1 MAAESLAELVRF
13 APDVYGFR
21 YVNHVAMF
29 IVTNAGV
36 ILVDPIGQVN
46 RGTPALIKAA
56 IRAVT
61 AEPVKYVVYSHS
73 AFDHST
79 GGAVFADTARF
90 VGHRNAVDPI
100 KAANDPTTPAPDIT
114 FDAKTSLE
122 LGGRRVDLYPAD
134 LSPKDDYIVVHD
146 PASRLVMFV
155 DLVQSRNVP
164 FRTLLGHPDRIG
176 ERLRWIEDSLDF
188 DVILSGHATPQMSG
202 TKQDVGDQR
211 RYYEDL
217 EDAIAT
223 ARAVGLSDGSPQ
235 MTTLVRSLLH
245 PKYGAWRRFDEFLAL
260 NIEGMIAWRA
270 GKSPSAH

>member
-1 MAAESLAELVRF
+1 MATESLAELVRF

-21 YVNHVAMF
+21 SVNHVALF
-29 IVTNAGV
+29 IVTRAGV
-36 ILVDPIGQVN
+36 ILIDPIGQVN
-46 RGTPALIKAA
+46 PRAPAMIKEA

-90 VGHRNAVDPI
+90 VGHTNALKPI

-114 FDAKTSLE
+114 FDAKTTLE
-122 LGGRRVDLYPAD
+122 LGGRRLDLYPAD
-134 LSPKDDYIVVHD
+134 LSPTDDYIVVHD
-146 PASRLVMFV
+146 AASRIAMFV
-155 DLVQSRNVP
+155 DLVQPRNVP
-164 FRTLLGHPDRIG
+164 FRTLLGHPDRID
-176 ERLRWIEDSLDF
+176 ERLRWIEANLDF
-188 DVILSGHATPQMSG
+188 DVIVSGHATPQMTG
-202 TKQDVGDQR
+202 GKQDVIEQR

-217 EDAIAT
+217 AGAIAT
-223 ARAVGLSDGSPQ
+223 ARAANLGDGSPE
-235 MTTLVRSLLH
+235 MTTLVRSILS
-245 PKYGAWRRFDEFLAL
+245 PRYGAWRRFDEFLAL

>member
-1 MAAESLAELVRF
+1 MATESLAELIRF

-29 IVTNAGV
+29 IVTSAGV

-46 RGTPALIKAA
+46 RRTPALIKEA

-61 AEPVKYVVYSHS
+61 AEPVRYVVYSHS

-90 VGHRNAVDPI
+90 VGHKNAVNPI

-114 FDAKTSLE
+114 FDAKTTLE
-122 LGGRRVDLYPAD
+122 LGSRRVDLYPAD
-134 LSPKDDYIVVHD
+134 LSPTDDYIVVHD
-146 PASRLVMFV
+146 PASRLAMFV
-155 DLVQSRNVP
+155 DLVQPRNVP
-164 FRTLLGHPDRIG
+164 FRTLLGHPDRIN
-176 ERLRWIEDSLDF
+176 ERFRWIEDHLDF

-202 TKQDVGDQR
+202 TKQDVVEQR
-211 RYYEDL
+211 RYHEDL
-217 EDAIAT
+217 AAAIAT
-223 ARAVGLSDGSPQ
+223 ARVVGLTDASPE

-270 GKSPSAH
+270 GQSPSAH

>member
-1 MAAESLAELVRF
+1 MATESLAELVRF

-29 IVTNAGV
+29 IVTGAGV

-56 IRAVT
+56 IRALT
-61 AEPVKYVVYSHS
+61 AEPVRYAVYSHS

-90 VGHRNAVDPI
+90 VGHRNAVSPI

-134 LSPKDDYIVVHD
+134 LSPTDDYIVVHD
-146 PASRLVMFV
+146 PTSRLVMFV
-155 DLVQSRNVP
+155 DLVQPRNVP

-176 ERLRWIEDSLDF
+176 ARLRWIEEELDF
-188 DVILSGHATPQMSG
+188 DVIISGHATPQMSG
-202 TKQDVGDQR
+202 TKQDVVEQR

-217 EDAIAT
+217 EAAIAT
-223 ARAVGLSDGSPQ
+223 ARAVGLSDGSPE

-260 NIEGMIAWRA
+260 NVEGSIAWRA

>member
-1 MAAESLAELVRF
+1 MVTESLAELVRF

-21 YVNHVAMF
+21 YVNHVALF
-29 IVTNAGV
+29 IVTSAGV

-61 AEPVKYVVYSHS
+61 AEPVRYVVYSHS

-90 VGHRNAVDPI
+90 VGHRNSVGPI
-100 KAANDPTTPAPDIT
+100 TAANDPTTPAPDIT

-122 LGGRRVDLYPAD
+122 LGNRRVDLYPAD

-146 PASRLVMFV
+146 PTSRLVMFV
-155 DLVQSRNVP
+155 DLVQPRNVP
-164 FRTLLGHPDRIG
+164 FRTLLGHPDRID
-176 ERLRWIEDSLDF
+176 ERLRWIEDTLDF

-202 TKQDVGDQR
+202 TKQDVVEQR

-223 ARAVGLSDGSPQ
+223 ARAVGLSDGSPER
-235 MTTLVRSLLH
+235 TTLVRSLLH

-260 NIEGMIAWRA
+260 NIEGVIAWRA